1 MTTDQLK
8 VYVMESPQH
17 YYNKL
22 QVIELIN
29 KLNESKGQSMATVLK
44 LF

>member
-1 MTTDQLK
+1 MTTEQLK

-22 QVIELIN
+22 QVIELLE
-29 KLNESKGQSMATVLK
+29 KLTIKTSNTLT